1 MRSTVLTNVCVQ
13 YRLLTVSIIC
23 KYNGR
28 SLECF
33 QSPMTKDLSPFNS
46 SSIFPSPEFLAT
58 TILLYVS
65 LC

>member
-13 YRLLTVSIIC
+13 YRLFNC
-23 KYNGR
+23 KRNLYGR

-33 QSPMTKDLSPFNS
+33 QSPMTKNLSPFNS
-46 SSIFPSPEFLAT
+46 SSLILPSPESLAT